1 MKRFKIRG
9 ATLTEYIL
17 IVGLVAA
24 AAIIPLSFFGR
35 SIQEFFFGLTDA
47 ISNAGRYLFG
57 F

>member
-1 MKRFKIRG
+1 MKKFKIRG

-24 AAIIPLSFFGR
+24 AAIIPLTLFGS
-35 SIQEFFFGLTDA
+35 SIQEFFIGLGRA
-47 ISNAGRYLFG
+47 VQNAGRYLFG